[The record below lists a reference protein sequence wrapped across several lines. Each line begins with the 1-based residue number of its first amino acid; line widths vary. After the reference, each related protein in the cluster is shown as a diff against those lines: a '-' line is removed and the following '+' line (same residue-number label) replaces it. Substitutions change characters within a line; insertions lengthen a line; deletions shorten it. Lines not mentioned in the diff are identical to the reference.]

1 MDYYSEAHSIVAN
14 IAYQILPNW
23 SITTDFNWTI
33 GRGDIDKLDFD
44 SMYPTGDAKLDA
56 YTMTSAG
63 QNTLQPYLYDVAY
76 INGIDKY
83 SNLDYQQ
90 IDFSIS
96 TNYMFDNG
104 IGLGLNYYFTHF
116 DDDDPYV
123 YGDEDNTAQ
132 FLMGFVTYSF

>member
-1 MDYYSEAHSIVAN
+1 MDYYTEAHSFVAN
-14 IAYQILPNW
+14 MAYQILPNW
-23 SITTDFNWTI
+23 NITTDFSWTI

-63 QNTLQPYLYDVAY
+63 QNLLQPYLYDVAY

-90 IDFSIS
+90 IDFSIGTS
-96 TNYMFDNG
+96 YMFDMGVG
-104 IGLGLNYYFTHF
+104 IGLNYYFTHF

-123 YGDEDNTAQ
+123 YGDEGNTAQ
-132 FLMGFVTYSF
+132 FVMGFLTYAF

>member
-23 SITTDFNWTI
+23 NISTDFNWTI
-33 GRGDIDKLDFD
+33 GRGDIDQLDFN
-44 SMYPTGDAKLDA
+44 SMYPTRDAKLDA
-56 YTMTSAG
+56 ITMTSAG
-63 QNTLQPYLYDVAY
+63 QNPLQPYLYDVAY
-76 INGIDKY
+76 INGMDKY

-90 IDFSIS
+90 IDFSVS

>member
-23 SITTDFNWTI
+23 NFTTDFSWTI
-33 GRGDIDKLDFD
+33 GRGDIDDMKFN

-63 QNTLQPYLYDVAY
+63 QNLVQPYLYDVAY
-76 INGIDKY
+76 VNGIDKY

-90 IDFSIS
+90 IDFSVG
-96 TNYMFDNG
+96 TNYMFDMGVG
-104 IGLGLNYYFTHF
+104 IGLNYYLTHF
-116 DDDDPYV
+116 DDDDAYV
-123 YGDEDNTAQ
+123 YGDEGNTAQ
-132 FLMGFVTYSF
+132 FLMGFVSYAF